1 MTDGHGKIA
10 DKLMKATP
18 DERDEAVAIGHQ
30 KTECFVWA
38 PNSGPQTDAYRCAAD
53 ELFYGGQAGGG
64 KTDLGLG
71 LALTAHKR
79 SLILRRVNKDALK
92 LVERVAEILG
102 HRSGYNG
109 QLQRWKLNDRMI
121 AFSGCEYEDDKQRFK
136 GDPYD
141 LIYFDEG
148 TDFLATQYRFII
160 GWNRSADDTQRCRVV
175 VGSNPPTTAE
185 GLWVIRHWSP
195 WLDPMHPQPAQPGEL
210 RWFTTGPDGK
220 DIEVVDR
227 GPHLVNG
234 EHVLARSRSYIPARL
249 ADNPDLHRS
258 GYAAVLAGLPEE
270 LRRAYR
276 DGKMQTELCDTIS
289 KLSPPR
295 GLRWRS
301 GVGAQTPD
309 AASP

>member
-121 AFSGCEYEDDKQRFK
+121 AFSGCEYEEDKQRFK

-195 WLDPMHPQPAQPGEL
+195 WL
-210 RWFTTGPDGK
+210 
-220 DIEVVDR
+220 
-227 GPHLVNG
+227 
-234 EHVLARSRSYIPARL
+234 
-249 ADNPDLHRS
+249 
-258 GYAAVLAGLPEE
+258 
-270 LRRAYR
+270 
-276 DGKMQTELCDTIS
+276 
-289 KLSPPR
+289 LS
-295 GLRWRS
+295 LIHI
-301 GVGAQTPD
+301 
-309 AASP
+309 